1 MKTKIMNIF
10 TWTIQILLSGIILM
24 AGLFKLTTP
33 YDEFVEKMPWA
44 EGFSPTII
52 IIIGVL
58 DILGVIGLNLPFI
71 IKKLTKFVPHAALG
85 IGFSM
90 IGAIVTHVK
99 RGEGFVLPLII
110 FAMAIFIAYRRKNLL
125 KNNNK

>member
-1 MKTKIMNIF
+1 MKTKTMNII
-10 TWTIQILLSGIILM
+10 TWVIQILLSAIILM
-24 AGLFKLTTP
+24 AGLFKLMTP

-52 IIIGVL
+52 IVIGLL

-90 IGAIVTHVK
+90 IGAIVTHIK
-99 RGEGFVLPLII
+99 IGEGFVLPLII
-110 FAMAIFIAYRRKNLL
+110 LTMAFFVAYRRRNLL
-125 KNNNK
+125 KTNNK